1 MEPPSRYAG
10 TDIIIEDARWRAS
23 VPGTERAIRRALV
36 AVARQGGPDFTQSPA
51 PSILLAT
58 DRVVKRLNARFRDKN
73 KPTNVLT
80 FEPLSPAHGGDI
92 VLGYETVRREAAAAS
107 RSLRAHLSHLV
118 VHGALHLA
126 GYDHH
131 HPGEAREMEGIE
143 TRTLRSLGF
152 GDPWRQGNWQQA
164 GSVRI

>member
-1 MEPPSRYAG
+1 MEPPSRHAG

-23 VPGTERAIRRALV
+23 VSDLERTIRRALT
-36 AVARQGGPDFTQSPA
+36 ASTRQGGPDFSQVPA
-51 PSILLAT
+51 PSIVLSA
-58 DRVVKRLNARFRDKN
+58 DRVVKRLNARFRGRN

-80 FEPLSPAHGGDI
+80 FEPLSPPHGGDI
-92 VLGYETVRREAAAAS
+92 VLGFETVTREAQAAG
-107 RSLRAHLSHLV
+107 RSVRAHLSHLV

-131 HPGEAREMEGIE
+131 HPGEAREMESVE
-143 TRTLRSLGF
+143 TRTMRSLGF
-152 GDPWRQGNWQQA
+152 ADPWRQG

>member
-1 MEPPSRYAG
+1 MEPPSRHAG

-23 VPGTERAIRRALV
+23 VSDLERTIRRALT
-36 AVARQGGPDFTQSPA
+36 ASTRQGGPDFAQVPA
-51 PSILLAT
+51 PSIVLSA
-58 DRVVKRLNARFRDKN
+58 DRVVKRLNARFRGRN

-80 FEPLSPAHGGDI
+80 FEPLSPLHGGDI
-92 VLGYETVRREAAAAS
+92 VLGFETVTREAQAAG
-107 RSLRAHLSHLV
+107 RSVRAHLSHLV

-131 HPGEAREMEGIE
+131 NPGEAREMESVE
-143 TRTLRSLGF
+143 TRTMRSLGF
-152 GDPWRQGNWQQA
+152 ADPWRQG

>member
-1 MEPPSRYAG
+1 MEPPSRHAG

-23 VPGTERAIRRALV
+23 VSDLERTIRRALT
-36 AVARQGGPDFTQSPA
+36 ASTRQGGPDFSQVPA
-51 PSILLAT
+51 PSIVLSA
-58 DRVVKRLNARFRDKN
+58 DRVVKRLNARFRGRN

-80 FEPLSPAHGGDI
+80 FEPLSPLHGGDI
-92 VLGYETVRREAAAAS
+92 VLGFETVTREAQTAG
-107 RSLRAHLSHLV
+107 RSVRAHLSHLV

-131 HPGEAREMEGIE
+131 HPGEAREMESVE
-143 TRTLRSLGF
+143 TRTMRSLGF
-152 GDPWRQGNWQQA
+152 ADPWRQG